1 MTEYNPAVVPASGHA
16 NGPPPPDARLLVTPV
31 PVTLEWRNPD
41 ALDRLLEP
49 VLLGGKFETLELQRP

>member
-16 NGPPPPDARLLVTPV
+16 NGPPPPPDTRLMVTPL
-31 PVTLEWRNPD
+31 PVTLEWRDPD

-49 VLLGGKFETLELQRP
+49 VLHSEKV

>member
-16 NGPPPPDARLLVTPV
+16 NGPPPPDARLMVTPV
-31 PVTLEWRNPD
+31 PLTLEWRNPD

-49 VLLGGKFETLELQRP
+49 VFDSANV